1 MLINVFIICLFLW
14 ISFFGYIAI
23 TKDKISTKT
32 MVKSSFITLALIS
45 ILYAIIIYGNA

>member
-23 TKDKISTKT
+23 TRDKVSKSI
-32 MVKSSFITLALIS
+32 MVKSSFITLALLT
-45 ILYAIIIYGNA
+45 ILYGIISYGSV